1 VTGLVDTHC
10 HIDLDRFDEDR
21 DEVIERARAAGVD
34 QMIVI
39 GFAPERWRTGAA
51 LCAQHTGMYLAVG
64 LHPTEAEAYDD
75 TLEQALRQTAQQTNV
90 VAIGETGLDF
100 HWKAD
105 TAPRQRDAFVRQIKL
120 ARELDLPFIIHQ
132 RDAEED
138 TLDVL
143 RATDPPHRGVMHCF
157 TGNVAYAERCL
168 ELGLHIGLG
177 GAVTFRKLK
186 ALHEAVRQI
195 PLDRIVLET
204 DAPYMTPSPHRG
216 ERNEPAYVR
225 YILDRIAALR
235 ESDANELAM
244 ITTRNAT
251 DLFGLPEYR
260 PVPSR
265 NGRIGNE

>member
-1 VTGLVDTHC
+1 MAGLVDTHC

-21 DEVIERARAAGVD
+21 DEVIQRARLAGVD

-51 LCAQHTGMYLAVG
+51 LAAQHAGIHLAVG

-75 TLEQALRQTAQQTNV
+75 TLEQALRQTAQQTHA
-90 VAIGETGLDF
+90 VAIGETGLDY

-105 TAPRQRDAFVRQIKL
+105 TARQQRDAFIRQVEL

-143 RATDPPHRGVMHCF
+143 QATDPPHRGVMHCF
-157 TGNVAYAERCL
+157 TGDTAFATRCL
-168 ELGLHIGLG
+168 DLGLHIGLG
-177 GAVTFRKLK
+177 GAVTFRKMK
-186 ALHEAVRQI
+186 SLHEAVRQI

-225 YILDRIAALR
+225 YILDRIAAIR
-235 ESDANELAM
+235 ESDADELATK
-244 ITTRNAT
+244 TTWNAT
-251 DLFGLPEYR
+251 ELFGLPKHMPAPTLHGLIE
-260 PVPSR
+260 SK
-265 NGRIGNE
+265 

>member
-1 VTGLVDTHC
+1 VAGLVDTHC
-10 HIDLDRFDEDR
+10 HIDLDRFDADR
-21 DEVIERARAAGVD
+21 DEVIENARAAGVD

-39 GFAPERWRTGAA
+39 GFAPERWRTGATLA
-51 LCAQHTGMYLAVG
+51 AEHAGIHLAVG

-75 TLEQALRQTAQQTNV
+75 TLEQALRHTAQQTNA
-90 VAIGETGLDF
+90 VAIGETGLDY

-105 TAPRQRDAFVRQIKL
+105 TARQQREAFIRQIEL

-138 TLDVL
+138 TLEVL
-143 RATDPPHRGVMHCF
+143 RATNPPHRGVMHCF
-157 TGNVAYAERCL
+157 TGDSAFAGRCL

-186 ALHEAVRQI
+186 SLHEAVRQI

-204 DAPYMTPSPHRG
+204 DAPFMTPSPHRG

-225 YILDRIAALR
+225 LILDRIAAIR
-235 ESDANELAM
+235 ESDTDELATN
-244 ITTRNAT
+244 TTQNAAE
-251 DLFGLPEYR
+251 LFGLTKHTPG
-260 PVPSR
+260 PSAH
-265 NGRIGNE
+265 GQIESK